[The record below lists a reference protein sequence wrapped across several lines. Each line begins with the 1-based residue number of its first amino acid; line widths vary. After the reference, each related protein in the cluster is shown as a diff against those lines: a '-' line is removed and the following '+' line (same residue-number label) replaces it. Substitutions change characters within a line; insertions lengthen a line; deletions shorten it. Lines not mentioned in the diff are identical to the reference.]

1 MKKKLFTYCLFVF
14 ALAAMIS
21 CKKDERYAPKTLSA
35 GQIQFQVTDPVLT
48 GTVLV
53 GVVQPSMDVVAA
65 KFSKNTPTIVVNGK
79 VVANPNYVGGNI
91 VITANL
97 SSNLTNLTINILT
110 TVNVT
115 TSGVT
120 TTVIQR
126 ETKASFTGISGSQTW
141 TQSIAALTFNGVPV
155 TTSAG
160 GTTYNLEFVGSNA
173 DGTVVTTRLFQAALA
188 N

>member
-1 MKKKLFTYCLFVF
+1 MKTKILTYGIFLL
-14 ALAAMIS
+14 ALVAMIS

-35 GQIQFQVTDPVLT
+35 GQIQFQVADAVLT
-48 GTVLV
+48 GTAVA
-53 GVVQPSMDVVAA
+53 GVVQPSMDVITA
-65 KFSKNTPTIVVNGK
+65 KFSKNTPTVSGGP
-79 VVANPNYVGGNI
+79 NPNYVGGNI

-97 SSNLTNLTINILT
+97 SSNLTNLTINILAT
-110 TVNVT
+110 ANVT

-155 TTSAG
+155 TTTAG
-160 GTTYNLEFVGSNA
+160 GTTYNLEFVASNA
-173 DGTVVTTRLFQAALA
+173 DGTIVTTRLFQAALA